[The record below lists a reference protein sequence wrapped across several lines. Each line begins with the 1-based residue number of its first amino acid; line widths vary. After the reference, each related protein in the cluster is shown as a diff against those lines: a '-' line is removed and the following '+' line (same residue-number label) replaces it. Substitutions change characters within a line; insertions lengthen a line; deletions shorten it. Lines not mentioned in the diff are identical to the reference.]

1 MTAASPP
8 IARPE
13 TLGAAL
19 AGESRIVFDL
29 DGTIYDPRDF
39 ERPALASVA
48 DWLRERSGRALD
60 GLTRA
65 LWLRRE
71 ANRHRAGLFDEALA
85 EFGLPVAW
93 GEECARR
100 FHEYPAAELAG
111 AGSLKGLLSDLRSER
126 RRLALVSN
134 GYPEVQQRK
143 LDRLGLA
150 GLFDV
155 CVICDPRVPEQLKPS
170 RWAWSRLADWRGAHP
185 ATHVGDDPV
194 DAAFATAGDASYVYF
209 CFRNPLHED

>member
-1 MTAASPP
+1 MTAATHL
-8 IARPE
+8 IGVTE
-13 TLGAAL
+13 TLVAAL

-29 DGTIYDPRDF
+29 DGTLYDARDF
-39 ERPALASVA
+39 ERPALAAVA
-48 DWLRERSGRALD
+48 DWLREKSGRALD
-60 GLTRA
+60 GLARA
-65 LWLRRE
+65 LWTRRE
-71 ANRHRAGLFDEALA
+71 ANRHRTGLFDEVLA
-85 EFGLPVAW
+85 EFDLPVEW
-93 GEECARR
+93 GEECATR
-100 FHEYPAAELAG
+100 FREYPAVELTG
-111 AGSLKGLLSDLRSER
+111 AGSLKGLLSGLRSER

-143 LDRLGLA
+143 LDRLGVA

-194 DAAFATAGDASYVYF
+194 DAAFAAAGNAGYVYF
-209 CFRNPLHED
+209 RLRNPLHED